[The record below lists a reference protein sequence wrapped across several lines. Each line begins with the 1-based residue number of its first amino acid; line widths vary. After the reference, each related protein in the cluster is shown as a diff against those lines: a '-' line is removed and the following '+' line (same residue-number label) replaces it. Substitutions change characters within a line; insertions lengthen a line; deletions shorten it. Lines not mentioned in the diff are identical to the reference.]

1 MPPKRSKK
9 PAINKLCNAVDSG
22 NVQEVESLLAKG
34 IDVNEHRFDGHTPLH
49 LASKKTNT
57 DILDRLLA
65 AGADVNARRATPDGA
80 TSLYYAAESGKLPNV
95 ERLIAAGADVNK
107 GLLTTNATPLHIVID
122 NCPHSYP
129 NDYIPIVKR
138 LLEAGANPNAIN
150 GSGRTPLYYVVGKR
164 REYTASL
171 HQVKKQLVNIL
182 IDAGANVNITDKY
195 GNTALHEASSM
206 PESDIHILDSL
217 IAAGAN
223 VNAEDRIFKDTPL
236 HIAVFNHGL
245 NTVKKLIAAGA
256 NLNVINNAGYTPLTM
271 SFVVDNYQIVKTLV
285 EAGADVNETTN
296 GTSPLYSAINKG
308 IKVSILDILLEAGAD
323 VNVGNTQ
330 TGETP
335 LYLTAKQNRVILLER
350 LIQAGADIQKART
363 DTGETPLHAA
373 AKEGHEEIIQKLLKA
388 GADKTIVDKSGN
400 RPTDVAKTQE
410 IFKLLMSDAPTGPT
424 LKWQGWTRGDA
435 GKLDGVFGDDE
446 IAKNF
451 ALCPVCMK
459 YVERSEAC
467 MYMSHNCSK
476 EKGYYHAELYA
487 KYKNS
492 DGIIN
497 WCTICGRICKGHNH
511 FTLSLAQGP
520 VPSILRGQD
529 PFAKSCEGE
538 GGGGIPEKILRFRR
552 LREYARD
559 LQKEVGKMEWWEAM
573 DKLCEEMWNAPLTPS
588 RALNAMLETK
598 RYNIPNT
605 NFPLTLPPVE
615 NAPNV
620 PYAGEAPI
628 VHETETEEYTNAMYM
643 DDTNILQFRHKKA
656 NGEWNRHE
664 GPGQQISRVGFV
676 EWLKQMVGNPT
687 VEGFGKCWQFATRN
701 QQQRLSEA
709 QKALVCDAVLHPEEV
724 RAALDMEDAE
734 QARLAEGYRKAFN
747 AAFDPRRM
755 RRWL

>member
-1 MPPKRSKK
+1 MPPKQAKQSVQSKK
-9 PAINKLCNAVDSG
+9 PAINKLCNAVESG
-22 NVQEVESLLAKG
+22 NVQEVERLLAEG
-34 IDVNEHRFDGHTPLH
+34 MDVNEHRSDGHTPL
-49 LASKKTNT
+49 LIASKRTNT

-80 TSLYYAAESGKLPNV
+80 TPLYYAAEKGKLPIV

-107 GLLTTNATPLHIVID
+107 GLLTTHATPLHIAVYE
-122 NCPHSYP
+122 CPMSYP
-129 NDYIPIVKR
+129 TGDYIPIVKR
-138 LLEAGANPNAIN
+138 LIEAGANPNAIN
-150 GSGRTPLYYVVGKR
+150 EAGRTPLYYAI
-164 REYTASL
+164 ENN
-171 HQVKKQLVNIL
+171 KQLVNIL
-182 IDAGANVNITDKY
+182 IDAGANVNIIDKY
-195 GNTALHEASSM
+195 GNAALHVASSM
-206 PESDIHILDSL
+206 PETDVLDSL

-223 VNAEDRIFKDTPL
+223 VNVEDRNYKDTPL
-236 HIAVFNHGL
+236 HIAVFNHRL
-245 NTVKKLIAAGA
+245 NNIKKLIAAGA
-256 NLNVINNAGYTPLTM
+256 NLNVTNNAGYTPLRM

-285 EAGADVNETTN
+285 EAGADVNETTT

-308 IKVSILDILLEAGAD
+308 TKVSILDILLEGGAD

-350 LIQAGADIQKART
+350 LIKAGADVQKART

-373 AKEGHEEIIQKLLKA
+373 AKEGHEDIIQKLLKA
-388 GADKTIVDKSGN
+388 GADKRIADKSGN
-400 RPTDVAKTQE
+400 TPADVAKNQE
-410 IFKLLMSDAPTGPT
+410 IFKLLMSDAPTGPA

-467 MYMSHNCSK
+467 MYMRHNCSK

-492 DGIIN
+492 EGNIN

-511 FTLSLAQGP
+511 FPLSPAQGP
-520 VPSILRGQD
+520 VPQVIRGQD

-559 LQKEVGKMEWWEAM
+559 LQKEVGKMEWWDAM

-588 RALNAMLETK
+588 RALNTLLETK
-598 RYNIPNT
+598 KFNIPNT

-628 VHETETEEYTNAMYM
+628 VHETETETFTNAMYM

-687 VEGFGKCWQFATRN
+687 VEGFSKCWQFATRN
-701 QQQRLSEA
+701 QQQRLSEV

-724 RAALDMEDAE
+724 KAALDMEDAE

-747 AAFDPRRM
+747 AAFDPRRT